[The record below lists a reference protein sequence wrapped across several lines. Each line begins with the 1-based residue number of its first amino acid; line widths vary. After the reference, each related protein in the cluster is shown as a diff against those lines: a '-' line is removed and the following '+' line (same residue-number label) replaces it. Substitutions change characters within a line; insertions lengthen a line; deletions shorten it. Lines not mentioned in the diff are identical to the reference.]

1 MQLYSTENK
10 MRVRS
15 FDYMG
20 QFWREN
26 EIQMFSAKET
36 QLYFFL
42 LAECRRRC
50 WQVPFGCST
59 QRITNNLGISRQ
71 TLCRLRKKLQDR
83 GLITY
88 EEGKNNSSVP
98 GYVLLIKPDCQTA
111 QQNVTA
117 NGTQDG
123 TASGTAEGTIINNIV
138 RINKST
144 ISKEKPLLLDELQTI
159 LQNDCEWLGNVKE
172 YVKQHGM
179 EVDDIKIQEMLG
191 EFFLYLRTC
200 GIQSKTPADAQ
211 QHFVNWLMKKG
222 NNRGYRQKAH
232 PAWQVGVKLT
242 DDNPDKFKNTSE
254 W

>member
-15 FDYMG
+15 YDYMG

-83 GLITY
+83 GLIAY

-111 QQNVTA
+111 QHNVTA

-222 NNRGYRQKAH
+222 ITEATGR
-232 PAWQVGVKLT
+232 KLILLG
-242 DDNPDKFKNTSE
+242 KSA
-254 W
+254 

>member
-1 MQLYSTENK
+1 MQHYLTENK
-10 MRVRS
+10 MGIRS

-26 EIQMFSAKET
+26 EMQTFSARET

-42 LAECRRRC
+42 LAECKRRY
-50 WQVPFGCST
+50 WQASFGCST

-83 GLITY
+83 GLIAY
-88 EEGKNNSSVP
+88 EEGKNNSSIP
-98 GYVLLIKPDCQTA
+98 DYTLLIKVDTNKTVQR
-111 QQNVTA
+111 NMTA
-117 NGTQDG
+117 NGTLDG
-123 TASGTAEGTIINNIV
+123 TAAGTIINSIDK
-138 RINKST
+138 INKS
-144 ISKEKPLLLDELQTI
+144 IIPKEKPLHLNDLQALLYAD
-159 LQNDCEWLGNVKE
+159 NKWLGN
-172 YVKQHGM
+172 
-179 EVDDIKIQEMLG
+179 
-191 EFFLYLRTC
+191 FFLYLRTC
-200 GIQSKTPADAQ
+200 GIQSKSPADAQ

-222 NNRGYRQKAH
+222 NNRDYRQKAH

>member
-1 MQLYSTENK
+1 M
-10 MRVRS
+10 RS

-26 EIQMFSAKET
+26 EMQAFSAKET

-42 LAECRRRC
+42 LAECKRRY
-50 WQVPFGCST
+50 WQTPFGCST

-98 GYVLLIKPDCQTA
+98 CYTLLIKADTQTA
-111 QQNVTA
+111 HQNVTA
-117 NGTQDG
+117 NVAQDG
-123 TASGTAEGTIINNIV
+123 TTSGTANGTIINSIDK
-138 RINKST
+138 INKSI
-144 ISKEKPLLLDELQTI
+144 ISKEKPILLNDLQA
-159 LQNDCEWLGNVKE
+159 LLRNNDKWLGNVKE
-172 YVKQHGM
+172 YASQHGM
-179 EVDDIKIQEMLG
+179 EVDDMKIQEMLG
-191 EFFLYLRTC
+191 DFFLYLRTC
-200 GIQSKTPADAQ
+200 GIQSKALADAQ

-222 NNRGYRQKAH
+222 NNGGSSQKIL

>member
-1 MQLYSTENK
+1 MPSIFISANLKWMQLYSTENK

-123 TASGTAEGTIINNIV
+123 TASRTAEGTIINNIV
-138 RINKST
+138 RINKSN
-144 ISKEKPLLLDELQTI
+144 PLAELI
-159 LQNDCEWLGNVKE
+159 
-172 YVKQHGM
+172 
-179 EVDDIKIQEMLG
+179 
-191 EFFLYLRTC
+191 
-200 GIQSKTPADAQ
+200 
-211 QHFVNWLMKKG
+211 
-222 NNRGYRQKAH
+222 
-232 PAWQVGVKLT
+232 
-242 DDNPDKFKNTSE
+242 
-254 W
+254 

>member
-1 MQLYSTENK
+1 MRLYLTGNE
-10 MRVRS
+10 MGARS

-26 EIQMFSAKET
+26 EMQMFSAKET

-42 LAECRRRC
+42 LAECNRRY

-71 TLCRLRKKLQDR
+71 TLCRLRKKLQGR
-83 GLITY
+83 GLIAY

-123 TASGTAEGTIINNIV
+123 TASGTEDGTIINNIV
-138 RINKST
+138 ISVPLKSGQIN
-144 ISKEKPLLLDELQTI
+144 INQTI
-159 LQNDCEWLGNVKE
+159 
-172 YVKQHGM
+172 
-179 EVDDIKIQEMLG
+179 
-191 EFFLYLRTC
+191 
-200 GIQSKTPADAQ
+200 PA
-211 QHFVNWLMKKG
+211 KG
-222 NNRGYRQKAH
+222 
-232 PAWQVGVKLT
+232 
-242 DDNPDKFKNTSE
+242 KN
-254 W
+254 

>member
-1 MQLYSTENK
+1 MRLYSTENK
-10 MRVRS
+10 MRTHS

-42 LAECRRRC
+42 LAECKRRY

-71 TLCRLRKKLQDR
+71 TLCRLRKKLQGR
-83 GLITY
+83 GLIAY

-98 GYVLLIKPDCQTA
+98 GYTLLIKADTQTV

-123 TASGTAEGTIINNIV
+123 TASGTADGTIINKDIV
-138 RINKST
+138 RINKSI
-144 ISKEKPLLLDELQTI
+144 ISKEEPLSLTELRTI
-159 LQNDCEWLGNVKE
+159 LQNDREWLDN
-172 YVKQHGM
+172 
-179 EVDDIKIQEMLG
+179 
-191 EFFLYLRTC
+191 
-200 GIQSKTPADAQ
+200 
-211 QHFVNWLMKKG
+211 
-222 NNRGYRQKAH
+222 
-232 PAWQVGVKLT
+232 VGVCKQAGNGT
-242 DDNPDKFKNTSE
+242 GGQKNTGNAC
-254 W
+254 

>member
-1 MQLYSTENK
+1 

-15 FDYMG
+15 YDYMG
-20 QFWREN
+20 QFWQEN

-50 WQVPFGCST
+50 WLVPFGCST

-123 TASGTAEGTIINNIV
+123 TASGTENGTIINNIV
-138 RINKST
+138 RINKSI
-144 ISKEKPLLLDELQTI
+144 ISKEKLLLLDELQTI
-159 LQNDCEWLGNVKE
+159 LQNDSEWLDNVKE
-172 YVKQHGM
+172 YVNKQGM
-179 EVDDIKIQEMLG
+179 ELEGKRIQEMLA
-191 EFFLYLRTC
+191 EFFLYLQTC
-200 GIQSKTPADAQ
+200 GIKSKTTIDAQ

>member
-1 MQLYSTENK
+1 MGARTL
-10 MRVRS
+10 
-15 FDYMG
+15 DYME

-26 EIQMFSAKET
+26 EMQMFSAKET

-42 LAECRRRC
+42 LAEYNRRH
-50 WQVPFGCST
+50 WQNPFGCST

-71 TLCRLRKKLQDR
+71 TLCRLREKLQAR

-88 EEGKNNSSVP
+88 EEGKNNSSIP
-98 GYVLLIKPDCQTA
+98 GYTLLVKPDNRTA
-111 QQNVTA
+111 LSNVTA
-117 NGTQDG
+117 NGTLNG
-123 TASGTAEGTIINNIV
+123 TASETADGTIINSIDK
-138 RINKST
+138 INKS
-144 ISKEKPLLLDELQTI
+144 IIPKEKPLHLNDLQALLYAD
-159 LQNDCEWLGNVKE
+159 NKWLGNVKE
-172 YVKQHGM
+172 YANQHGI
-179 EVDDIKIQEMLG
+179 EVDDMKIQEMLG

-200 GIQSKTPADAQ
+200 GIQSKSPADAQ

-222 NNRGYRQKAH
+222 NNRDYRQKAH

>member
-1 MQLYSTENK
+1 

-117 NGTQDG
+117 NGTLDG
-123 TASGTAEGTIINNIV
+123 TAAGTIINSIDK
-138 RINKST
+138 INKS
-144 ISKEKPLLLDELQTI
+144 IIPKEKPLHLNDLQALLYAD
-159 LQNDCEWLGNVKE
+159 NKWLGNVKE
-172 YVKQHGM
+172 YANQHGI
-179 EVDDIKIQEMLG
+179 EVDDMKIQEMLG

-200 GIQSKTPADAQ
+200 GIQSKSPADAQ

-222 NNRGYRQKAH
+222 NNRDYRQKAH

>member
-1 MQLYSTENK
+1 MGAC
-10 MRVRS
+10 S

-26 EIQMFSAKET
+26 EMQMFSAKET

-42 LAECRRRC
+42 FAECNRQY
-50 WQVPFGCST
+50 WQTAFGCST

-83 GLITY
+83 GLIAY
-88 EEGKNNSSVP
+88 EEGKNSSTAP
-98 GYVLLIKPDCQTA
+98 LYTLLIKPNA
-111 QQNVTA
+111 KNVTA

-123 TASGTAEGTIINNIV
+123 TANVTADGTIIKTY
-138 RINKST
+138 NKSIT
-144 ISKEKPLLLDELQTI
+144 FNKEELFLLDKLQDI
-159 LQNDCEWLGNVKE
+159 LRTDSGWLGNVREYMNKE
-172 YVKQHGM
+172 GM
-179 EVDDIKIQEMLG
+179 EMDDMKIQEMLG

-200 GIQSKTPADAQ
+200 GIQSKSPADAQ

-222 NNRGYRQKAH
+222 NNRDYRQKAH

>member
-1 MQLYSTENK
+1 
-10 MRVRS
+10 MRT
-15 FDYMG
+15 FDYIG

-26 EIQMFSAKET
+26 EMQTFSAKET

-42 LAECRRRC
+42 LAECKRRY
-50 WQVPFGCST
+50 WQAAFGCST

-83 GLITY
+83 GLIAY

-98 GYVLLIKPDCQTA
+98 GYTLLIKADTQTV

-123 TASGTAEGTIINNIV
+123 TASGTADGTIINKNIV
-138 RINKST
+138 RINKSI
-144 ISKEKPLLLDELQTI
+144 ISKEKPLSLTELRTI
-159 LQNDCEWLGNVKE
+159 LQNDREWLDNVRD
-172 YVKQHGM
+172 YVNKQGM
-179 EVDDIKIQEMLG
+179 ELEGKRIQEMLA
-191 EFFLYLRTC
+191 EFFLYLQMC
-200 GIQSKTPADAQ
+200 SIKSKTAADAQ

-232 PAWQVGVKLT
+232 SAWQVGVKLT

>member
-1 MQLYSTENK
+1 MGAC
-10 MRVRS
+10 S

-26 EIQMFSAKET
+26 EMQMFSAKET

-42 LAECRRRC
+42 FAECNRQY
-50 WQVPFGCST
+50 WQTAFGCST

-83 GLITY
+83 GLIAY
-88 EEGKNNSSVP
+88 EEGKNSSTAPV
-98 GYVLLIKPDCQTA
+98 YTLLIKPNA
-111 QQNVTA
+111 KNVTA

-123 TASGTAEGTIINNIV
+123 TANVTADGTIIKTY
-138 RINKST
+138 NKSIT
-144 ISKEKPLLLDELQTI
+144 FNKEELFLLDKLQDI
-159 LQNDCEWLGNVKE
+159 LRTDSGWLGNVREYMNKE
-172 YVKQHGM
+172 GM
-179 EVDDIKIQEMLG
+179 EMDDMKIQEMLG

-200 GIQSKTPADAQ
+200 GIQSKSPADAQ

-222 NNRGYRQKAH
+222 NNRDYRQKAH

>member
-1 MQLYSTENK
+1 MGA
-10 MRVRS
+10 RS

-26 EIQMFSAKET
+26 EMQTFSAKET

-42 LAECRRRC
+42 LAECKRRY
-50 WQVPFGCST
+50 WQIPFGCST

-88 EEGKNNSSVP
+88 EEGKNNASVP
-98 GYVLLIKPDCQTA
+98 GYTLLIKPDSHA
-111 QQNVTA
+111 ELP

-123 TASGTAEGTIINNIV
+123 TSNGTADGTIINNIV
-138 RINKST
+138 RINKSI
-144 ISKEKPLLLDELQTI
+144 ISKEKLLLLDELQTI
-159 LQNDCEWLGNVKE
+159 LQNDSEWLDNVKE
-172 YVKQHGM
+172 YINKQGM
-179 EVDDIKIQEMLG
+179 ELDSKRIHEMLA
-191 EFFLYLRTC
+191 EFFLYLQTC
-200 GIQSKTPADAQ
+200 GIRSKTVTDAQ

-222 NNRGYRQKAH
+222 NNRCKRQKAL

>member
-1 MQLYSTENK
+1 

-15 FDYMG
+15 YDYMG

-50 WQVPFGCST
+50 WLVPFGCST

-83 GLITY
+83 
-88 EEGKNNSSVP
+88 
-98 GYVLLIKPDCQTA
+98 PDCQTA

-138 RINKST
+138 RINKSI
-144 ISKEKPLLLDELQTI
+144 ISKEKLLLLDELQTI
-159 LQNDCEWLGNVKE
+159 LQNDSEWLDNVKE
-172 YVKQHGM
+172 YVNKQGM
-179 EVDDIKIQEMLG
+179 ELEGKRIQEMLA
-191 EFFLYLRTC
+191 EFFLYLQTC
-200 GIQSKTPADAQ
+200 GIKSKTTIDAQ
-211 QHFVNWLMKKG
+211 QHFVNWLMADEK
-222 NNRGYRQKAH
+222 R
-232 PAWQVGVKLT
+232 
-242 DDNPDKFKNTSE
+242 E
-254 W
+254 

>member
-1 MQLYSTENK
+1 

-83 GLITY
+83 GLITC

-138 RINKST
+138 GINKST

-159 LQNDCEWLGNVKE
+159 LQHDCEWLGNVKE

-191 EFFLYLRTC
+191 EFFPLP
-200 GIQSKTPADAQ
+200 SDM
-211 QHFVNWLMKKG
+211 W
-222 NNRGYRQKAH
+222 H
-232 PAWQVGVKLT
+232 PVQNDSRCAAAFCKLV
-242 DDNPDKFKNTSE
+242 DEKRE
-254 W
+254 